1 MPRIVFGAAPVGNID
16 AYKTA
21 TELGPVIDILKK
33 HKANTFDSAQLYG
46 ASEATIGT
54 ISDSVKNDLVIDTK
68 WLGGWKP
75 GSATKSNII
84 DTGKSS
90 LSKLGVPQVDIF
102 YLHAHDPDTPL
113 SDTLAGVNEVY
124 KTGTFRRF
132 GLSNFLAK
140 TVQEVYEICKS
151 NNYVLPTVY
160 QVNYSPVTR
169 IPEDELF
176 PLLRKLGI
184 AIYAYSPI
192 AGGLLAKSRAQ
203 VEAGEGRF
211 NPEGKSQ
218 MYNEMYNRPTVSLPS
233 SPSCSCLRCLS
244 VLVGHPLTSFTST
257 LTC

>member
-1 MPRIVFGAAPVGNID
+1 MAPKTAMPRIVFGTASVGNVD

-33 HKANTFDSAQLYG
+33 HNVNTIDTAELYG

-54 ISDSVKNDLVIDTK
+54 LPSSTKDDLVIDTK
-68 WLGGWKP
+68 WIGGWKP

-84 DTGKSS
+84 ETGKSS
-90 LSKLGVPQVDIF
+90 LSKLGVDQVDIF

-113 SDTLAGVNEVY
+113 SETLAGVNEVY
-124 KTGTFRRF
+124 KAGTFKRF
-132 GLSNFLAK
+132 GLSNFLTK
-140 TVQEVYEICKS
+140 TVQEVYDICKS
-151 NNYVLPTVY
+151 NDYVLPTVY

-169 IPEDELF
+169 IPEDQLF
-176 PLLRKLGI
+176 PLLRELGI

-211 NPEGKSQ
+211 NAESRAK
-218 MYNEMYNRPTVSLPS
+218 MYNEMYNRPSVSSACLV
-233 SPSCSCLRCLS
+233 CS
-244 VLVGHPLTSFTST
+244 F
-257 LTC
+257 